1 MLRRPLSLV
10 CLAVIVVLYLGTRL
24 ATGFPSCY
32 EDLEG
37 KPVTVVGKVYQ
48 KEYTSKAGKEK
59 KVLYLQLISMEDG
72 LHPADTA
79 AERENVICYLK
90 ADEELPQMGS
100 TVKVKGVLK
109 NFQEATNPGQF
120 DAKSYYHILKI
131 SFQLN
136 QTEIQGKSKKFNKI
150 TENLYEI
157 RKYFSD
163 ILDHYLPEED
173 ASLMKTMLLGEK
185 GAADS
190 EVKAVYQRNGIA
202 HVLAISGLHISL
214 LGMTLYRLLKKTG
227 CPLVLQTG
235 LPAGI
240 MILYCIMTGFSVS
253 SLRAVIMFGIHML
266 ALFCKRTYDMIT
278 AAFVAAVLLLLDQP
292 LYFYSSSFLFS
303 FGCIFAIGFLVPA
316 LTEELKC
323 REKQPGSF
331 LKAFLS
337 GAALTMAGI
346 PMQLCFFYQMPVYST
361 ILNLM
366 VIPLMSFLIPAG
378 IVLLFLCRLSPI
390 GELAGALISGILAVF
405 EGACNFA
412 EGMPFHTVLAGKP
425 ETYRILLYLASLLLA
440 IMLQEKI
447 SLWKRWLIVLCGAVL
462 LFLPGKKEFTLT
474 FLDVGQ
480 GDCIHIKTTEGNHFL
495 IDGGSS
501 TVSKVGTYR
510 IIPYLKASGAETIEA
525 VFVTHP
531 DEDHCN
537 GVRELLL
544 EGALNG
550 IHVKKLYLPDVGENS
565 RTEAYEALVTEAATA
580 GVPVGYIH
588 KGQALSEK
596 EFTLF
601 CLHPEAGDESREP
614 NEYSTVLLLCFQD
627 FRALLTGDVEGAGEE
642 KLIQSLEDVKA
653 GRYGDQSLEGAM
665 TGENGNARLE
675 GTKNGRYGD
684 VSLPENGITVL
695 KVAHHGSENSTSTEL
710 LADISPQI
718 AVISCGENNPY
729 GHPHNETLGRLVEVG
744 AKVLRTDE
752 LGAIR
757 IVVRNKYME
766 ISGYGKEGVVV
777 LPVVEAS
784 GE

>member
-1 MLRRPLSLV
+1 MLRRPLSVV
-10 CLAVIVVLYLGTRL
+10 CLTVILLLYLGTRL
-24 ATGFPSCY
+24 VPGFPFSY
-32 EDLEG
+32 KALEG
-37 KPVTVVGKVYQ
+37 KPVTAVGRVYQ
-48 KEYTSKAGKEK
+48 KECTSKAGKEK
-59 KVLYLQLISMEDG
+59 KVLYLRLISVENE
-72 LHPADTA
+72 LHPADTVT
-79 AERENVICYLK
+79 EQKNVICYLK
-90 ADEELPQMGS
+90 AGEELPQIGS
-100 TVKVKGVLK
+100 TVKVKGVIK
-109 NFQEATNPGQF
+109 HFQKATNPGQF
-120 DAKSYYHILKI
+120 DAESYYHILKI

-136 QTEIQGKSKKFNKI
+136 QTEIQGKSKKYNKFA
-150 TENLYEI
+150 EKLYEI
-157 RKYFSD
+157 RNYFSD
-163 ILDHYLPEED
+163 ILDQSLSETD

-190 EVKAVYQRNGIA
+190 ELKAVYQRNGIA

-214 LGMTLYRLLKKTG
+214 LGMTLYRLLKRIG
-227 CPLVLQTG
+227 CPLPLQTA
-235 LPAGI
+235 LPTGI
-240 MILYCIMTGFSVS
+240 IILYCFMTGFSVS

-316 LTEELKC
+316 LTQELKS

-337 GAALTMAGI
+337 GAALTIAGI

-361 ILNLM
+361 LLNLL
-366 VIPLMSFLIPAG
+366 VIPLMSFLLPAG
-378 IVLLFLCRLSPI
+378 IVLLFFWRIAPVFQ
-390 GELAGALISGILAVF
+390 LAGSLITGILAVF
-405 EGACNFA
+405 EGACSFA
-412 EGMPFHTVLAGKP
+412 ETLPFHTVLTGKP
-425 ETYRILLYLASLLLA
+425 ENYRILLYLASLLLT
-440 IMLQEKI
+440 IVLQEKI
-447 SLWKRWLIVLCGAVL
+447 SLWKRWAIVLCGVVM

-480 GDCIHIKTTEGNHFL
+480 GDCIHIKTMEGNHFL
-495 IDGGSS
+495 VDGGSS
-501 TVSKVGTYR
+501 SVSQVGVYR
-510 IIPYLKASGAETIEA
+510 MIPYLKSSGAGEIEA

-537 GVRELLL
+537 GVRELLS
-544 EGALNG
+544 EGALSG

-565 RTEAYEALVTEAATA
+565 RTEAYEALITEAASA
-580 GVPVGYIH
+580 NVPVAYIH

-596 EFTLF
+596 EFTIF

-642 KLIQSLEDVKA
+642 KLIRSLEDVKA
-653 GRYGDQSLEGAM
+653 GRYGDVFLS
-665 TGENGNARLE
+665 
-675 GTKNGRYGD
+675 
-684 VSLPENGITVL
+684 ENGITVL

-729 GHPHNETLGRLVEVG
+729 GHPHSETLGRLVEVG

-766 ISGYGKEGVVV
+766 ISGYVKRGVVV
-777 LPVVEAS
+777 LPVVEAF